1 MDLEIR
7 REDDCWTVTLDRP
20 AVANALSAALVESLI
35 QTVEEARH
43 ACVAVLAFKGQGRN
57 FSAGFDFGSLDSQS
71 EGDLLQRF
79 VRIEQLLQLIAR
91 SPCLTVGFSHGRNFG
106 AGVDLFA
113 ACRWRI
119 ASETT
124 AFRMPGLAFGIV
136 LGTRRFA
143 SIVGADKAREILQN
157 LKTFTAPQ
165 GESLGFVHR
174 IAPAEEW
181 SSIIQ
186 EARTAASTLPVASR
200 LRLYETL
207 LADHADAD
215 LADLVRSAA
224 EPGLKQRIH
233 DYLAAQERWRSHN
246 Q

>member
-7 REDDCWTVTLDRP
+7 REDDCWSVTLDRP

-35 QTVEEARH
+35 ETVEEAGQ
-43 ACVAVLAFKGQGRN
+43 AGVAVLAFKGQGRN
-57 FSAGFDFGSLDSQS
+57 FSAGFDFGGLDSLS

-91 SPCLTVGFSHGRNFG
+91 SPCLTLGFVHGRNFG
-106 AGVDLFA
+106 AGVDLYA
-113 ACRWRI
+113 ACRWRV
-119 ASETT
+119 ASETA

-143 SIVGADKAREILQN
+143 AIVGSNKAREILES
-157 LKTFTAPQ
+157 LKTFTAQ
-165 GESLGFVHR
+165 EGQALGFVHR

-181 SSIIQ
+181 PLIIQ
-186 EARTAASTLPVASR
+186 EARTVASNIPDASR
-200 LRLYETL
+200 RRLYEA
-207 LADHADAD
+207 LASDQVDED
-215 LADLVRSAA
+215 LANLVRSAA
-224 EPGLKQRIH
+224 EPGLKQRIRT
-233 DYLAAQERWRSHN
+233 YLAAQQRMPSTK